1 VQRALNVAEMSM
13 TYFSEQ
19 NNNVLDNF
27 LTSASFDL
35 VAMDIKSA
43 SMKSSSLLFRGI
55 NDTGEAGNI
64 ARETLPR

>member
-1 VQRALNVAEMSM
+1 MNM

-35 VAMDIKSA
+35 VAMDTTSA
-43 SMKSSSLLFRGI
+43 MKSSARLFRGI
-55 NDTGEAGNI
+55 NERGETGHI
-64 ARETLPR
+64 ARETLTR

>member
-1 VQRALNVAEMSM
+1 MQRALNVAEMSM

-35 VAMDIKSA
+35 VAMDTTSA
-43 SMKSSSLLFRGI
+43 KKSSARLFRGI
-55 NDTGEAGNI
+55 TERGEAGHI
-64 ARETLPR
+64 ARETLLR